1 MIMKTS
7 AKATLTTSI
16 SSNEKGIQEA
26 SHDNAAEID
35 G

>member
-1 MIMKTS
+1 MKTS
-7 AKATLTTSI
+7 IIDKLTTSI